1 MDARAPGKIRYD
13 ADAECGQ
20 TTGSSSLD
28 AQKYVGWNESVLCC
42 QLTDP
47 ADTDFGTN
55 ARGQVRVPLGA
66 KNFFLLVRGTVH
78 SS

>member
-1 MDARAPGKIRYD
+1 MRSIRLD

-47 ADTDFGTN
+47 ANTSDVY
-55 ARGQVRVPLGA
+55 AEACSEEIKLVPEANTRNG
-66 KNFFLLVRGTVH
+66 KTFL
-78 SS
+78 